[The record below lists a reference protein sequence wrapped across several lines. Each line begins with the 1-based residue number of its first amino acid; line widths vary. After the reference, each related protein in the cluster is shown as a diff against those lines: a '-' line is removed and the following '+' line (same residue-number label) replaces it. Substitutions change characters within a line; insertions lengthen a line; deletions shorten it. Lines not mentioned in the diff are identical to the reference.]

1 MRRIKEKSVCVRV
14 VILTEEGV
22 FKNHNIQRNFIIDMR
37 KSDEN
42 GSCICFLLERRR
54 KKRVKVKENVEM
66 V

>member
-1 MRRIKEKSVCVRV
+1 M
-14 VILTEEGV
+14 ILTEEGV
-22 FKNHNIQRNFIIDMR
+22 FKNQNIQRNFIIDMR

-54 KKRVKVKENVEM
+54 KKRDKVNENSEV